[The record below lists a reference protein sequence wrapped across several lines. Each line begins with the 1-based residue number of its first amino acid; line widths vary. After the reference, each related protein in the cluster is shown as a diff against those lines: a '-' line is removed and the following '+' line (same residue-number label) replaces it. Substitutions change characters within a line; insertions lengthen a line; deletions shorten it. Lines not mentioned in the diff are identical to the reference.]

1 MLLVSIASLLGV
13 FILNLMLGIKYGF
26 GFRHYWFFESLHFLS
41 GFFLA
46 MFLSN
51 FTDSKIFIFLG
62 IATVSFLWEIAEYL
76 IGKVPE
82 LSINFKKAF
91 SLKKNMNLQPK
102 LQDTILDIIL
112 NFAGAVVFIYFIE
125 IWIRKISIFST
136 FSFISHYNV

>member
-1 MLLVSIASLLGV
+1 
-13 FILNLMLGIKYGF
+13 
-26 GFRHYWFFESLHFLS
+26 
-41 GFFLA
+41 

-112 NFAGAVVFIYFIE
+112 NFAGAVGFI
-125 IWIRKISIFST
+125 
-136 FSFISHYNV
+136 